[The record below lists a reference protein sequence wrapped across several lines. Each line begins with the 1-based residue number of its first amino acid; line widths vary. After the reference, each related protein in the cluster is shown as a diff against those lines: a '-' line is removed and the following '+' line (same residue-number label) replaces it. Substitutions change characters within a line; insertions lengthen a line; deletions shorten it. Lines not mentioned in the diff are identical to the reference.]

1 MKKLTFWSFMMLI
14 AMALPMLTA
23 CGNSQKQ
30 APSTEQTVEE
40 AIVDTPD
47 TTSVNDNKNY
57 VGRWKLD
64 SPMAPDL
71 NSTIEI
77 YEEEGEYYYKETYDK
92 GSVKTVKVRKD
103 GNKYYDIESTF
114 GEYFLV
120 ENGEMHIFD
129 NEGEYGG
136 GKGYTI
142 KPIN

>member
-1 MKKLTFWSFMMLI
+1 MNVGLMI
-14 AMALPMLTA
+14 RVLPL
-23 CGNSQKQ
+23 SVPKEKQ

>member
-40 AIVDTPD
+40 TIVDTPD

-64 SPMAPDL
+64 SLTAL
-71 NSTIEI
+71 AEV
-77 YEEEGEYYYKETYDK
+77 EESGHA
-92 GSVKTVKVRKD
+92 GV
-103 GNKYYDIESTF
+103 IAF
-114 GEYFLV
+114 
-120 ENGEMHIFD
+120 
-129 NEGEYGG
+129 
-136 GKGYTI
+136 
-142 KPIN
+142 